1 MQILFKPWLAE
12 VGREKFMGLVKDSLP
27 TEVAIVK
34 DQEFVFPDGSP
45 SLAIRLRIQHIE
57 LLQYMRNLV
66 LSNDLEIK
74 INKAL
79 TKWQVRVDKTFFCK
93 AFEDELVNLSDLTD
107 HQKQKLADIKELMK
121 HRDVH
126 LSAPAGA
133 GKTFVAA
140 QCALDKL
147 RSSPDGK
154 SCSWRLPLPLAST
167 SCGGSLKALQT
178 AGSFTSCCGALC

>member
-1 MQILFKPWLAE
+1 MDKQSQTSGHLFVTDRVRHADFIQTMLAE

-57 LLQYMRNLV
+57 LLQYMRYLV

-126 LSAPAGA
+126 LSAVLHHMARVRA
-133 GKTFVAA
+133 TV
-140 QCALDKL
+140 
-147 RSSPDGK
+147 RENIN
-154 SCSWRLPLPLAST
+154 
-167 SCGGSLKALQT
+167 
-178 AGSFTSCCGALC
+178 